1 MYELVKAIICLKMA
15 KLSDLLQLFGITLL
29 IWDGSQTL

>member
-1 MYELVKAIICLKMA
+1 MYELIKAIICLKMT

-29 IWDGSQTL
+29 I